1 MMTYQQAVD
10 FLYSQLPMFQRSG
23 PAAYKKG
30 MGNIAELC
38 AMLGNPHRNIKT
50 VHVAGTNGKGST
62 SHMLAAIFQTA
73 GYKTGLFT
81 SPHLKDFRERI
92 RVNGKMIPR
101 KEVIQFVQWMEKAAM
116 HLQPS
121 FFEMNVVLAFYYFAK
136 QKVDIAIIETGL
148 GGRLDSTNI
157 IEPELSIITNI
168 GYDHMELLGNT
179 LGKIAKEKAGII
191 KPHTPVVISE
201 FQLKTFNVFL
211 KKSYEVDSPIY
222 FAKDLVSVFDTSE
235 TMING
240 RANLKLYVETKDH
253 TYIIH
258 SPLAGAY
265 QQANIAGVIASVE
278 LLMKQGWKIN
288 KLDVEY
294 GVSRVDQL
302 TGIKGR
308 WQQISYKPLVIC
320 DTGHNKDGIQQVLH
334 QLSQMKFEKLHIV
347 FGMVADKDRSS
358 ILRMLPQDAQYYFCS
373 PAIPRGLDSLT
384 LKNEAHDFQL
394 KGRSYASVK
403 HALKAAKRKAGEQ
416 DLIFVGGS
424 TFVVAEVV

>member
-1 MMTYQQAVD
+1 
-10 FLYSQLPMFQRSG
+10 MFQRSG

-30 MGNIAELC
+30 IGNIAEIC
-38 AMLGNPHRNIKT
+38 AMLGNPHHKLKT

-92 RVNGKMIPR
+92 RVNGKMIPQ

-121 FFEMNVVLAFYYFAK
+121 FFEMNVALAFHYFAK

-168 GYDHMELLGNT
+168 GFDHMELLGNT

-201 FQLKTFNVFL
+201 FQYKTFNTFV
-211 KKSYEVDSPIY
+211 KKSDKVNAPVY
-222 FAKDLVSVFDTSE
+222 FAKDLVSVFDSSQT
-235 TMING
+235 IIDG
-240 RANLKLYVETKDH
+240 RANLKLYIETQEH

-258 SPLAGAY
+258 SPLSGTY
-265 QQANIAGVIASVE
+265 QQANIGGVIAAAE

-288 KLDVEY
+288 KLDVEF
-294 GVSRVDQL
+294 GISRVDQL

-308 WQQISYKPLVIC
+308 WQQISDKPLVIC
-320 DTGHNKDGIQQVLH
+320 DTGHNKDGIAQVLR
-334 QLSQMKFEKLHIV
+334 QLRLMKFDKLHVV
-347 FGMVADKDRSS
+347 FGMVADKDRSV
-358 ILRMLPQDAQYYFCS
+358 ILRMLPKDAQYYFSC
-373 PAIPRGLDSLT
+373 PAIPRGLDAPT
-384 LKNEAHDFQL
+384 LKNEAQAL
-394 KGRSYASVK
+394 GLMGRSYASVK
-403 HALKAAKRKAGEQ
+403 QALKAAKRKAGER

-424 TFVVAEVV
+424 TFVVAEAL